1 MHRSL
6 LVFMLPLVSLGLG
19 CNKKG
24 WDWREHFVVECMVL
38 PDLAEVSV
46 NGRDLPDGTVV
57 SSPELPELED
67 TINPSGVYMVRASL
81 VPLPVGSTTLNFE
94 ARSGDETAKTSC
106 TIDRPVF
113 PAVANPVLAETAEF
127 VRAFVS
133 YTLVAAGSSGEPE
146 LRGNVVGVDPSG
158 GTQRRYLL
166 PFQAWKPQ
174 NVQVDGQPITASDTG
189 VIEVPI
195 PAEPGKSIQLRF
207 DNPDKQSADYTV
219 TLVEARPWADADAA
233 VLVSGAEGG
242 YAWASEI
249 PQPRAP
255 GSQINALLVAE
266 TGEVRGRIGTMVTLA
281 DVQRVARMTETE
293 EVVEVCDYGTPD
305 GLTAKITRVAIK
317 AEIVLRDAKTGT
329 EVARTTVTGKPDK
342 CPDSADFT
350 FVETE
355 GKDGQTSFDQMLV
368 GDALPAAEAWFT
380 TASQK

>member
-1 MHRSL
+1 MTHVMHRSL
-6 LVFMLPLVSLGLG
+6 LLFMLPLVSLGLG

-57 SSPELPELED
+57 SSPELPELAD

-94 ARSGDETAKTSC
+94 AKSGDETAKTSC
-106 TIDRPVF
+106 VIDRPVF
-113 PAVANPVLAETAEF
+113 PAVANPVLAETSEF

-133 YTLVAAGSSGEPE
+133 YTLVSAGSSGEPE
-146 LRGNVVGVDPSG
+146 LRGNVVGVDP
-158 GTQRRYLL
+158 QRRYLL

-174 NVQVDGQPITASDTG
+174 NVQVDGQPITASDIG
-189 VIEVPI
+189 VIQVPI

-207 DNPDKQSADYTV
+207 DNPDKQAADYTL
-219 TLVEARPWADADAA
+219 TLVDARPWADADVAA
-233 VLVSGAEGG
+233 LMTGAEGG

-255 GSQINALLVAE
+255 GSPINALLVAE
-266 TGEVRGRIGTMVTLA
+266 TGEVRGRVGTMVTLA

-305 GLTAKITRVAIK
+305 GLTAKITRIAIK

-329 EVARTTVTGKPDK
+329 EVTRTTVTGKPES
-342 CPDSADFT
+342 CPGSADFT
-350 FVETE
+350 FVQTE
-355 GKDGQTSFDQMLV
+355 GKDGQTSFDQTRV
-368 GDALPAAEAWFT
+368 GDALPAAEAWFAK
-380 TASQK
+380 ASQK